1 MIKRLSLSDLII
13 KFTLILLI
21 IWSPLQI
28 WILKIDGAGR
38 IPALF
43 SFISLFIVILSS
55 RRIFN
60 RVSFLYLTLLIYILI
75 NGYIKGGYLY
85 HYPKNPLWLMFWSLS
100 KPFIAMLLMNYSL
113 RVNFRQTINL
123 ITLSLV
129 IYCFFCLL
137 FSSSVESR
145 VDLDINANEIAL
157 TSAIAYGFILLNAT
171 YQRYSKL
178 KLLLLAIIPFSTTLM
193 TASRMGFTMI
203 AVVTFYAIIKR
214 TTKPSAK
221 TYFIMFCSLIACVT
235 LFGYILNHTEV
246 GTRFQSTMSTTE
258 ENESLQTGTIL
269 DNFGDRGFQYYSSWD
284 LFCDNATTGIGFMSW
299 PLYNPTNHVCHSE
312 YLFQYLE
319 NGLIGFLLYLL
330 FLGLLYGKLKQV
342 KSYGNTKYILMAM
355 FISVLFADFVLWT
368 YSSVAVFALYS
379 VILTYDNQ

>member
-1 MIKRLSLSDLII
+1 MTRRSSLSDLII
-13 KFTLILLI
+13 QFTIFLLI

-43 SFISLFIVILSS
+43 SFISLFLVILSS
-55 RRIFN
+55 RKVFDK
-60 RVSFLYLTLLIYILI
+60 VSLLYLGLLIYIVI
-75 NGYIKGGYLY
+75 NGYLKGGYLY
-85 HYPKNPLWLMFWSLS
+85 HYSKNPLWLMFWSLS
-100 KPFIAMLLMNYSL
+100 KPYIALLLMNYSL
-113 RVNFRQTINL
+113 RTNFRRTINL
-123 ITLSLV
+123 ITLSLL
-129 IYCFFCLL
+129 IYCVFCLL
-137 FSSSVESR
+137 FSSSVASR

-157 TSAIAYGFILLNAT
+157 TAAISYGFILFNAA
-171 YQRYSKL
+171 YKRYSKF
-178 KLLLLAIIPFSTTLM
+178 KLLSFAIIPFLTTLM
-193 TASRMGFTMI
+193 TASRMGLTMI

-214 TTKPSAK
+214 SAKPSAK
-221 TYFIMFCSLIACVT
+221 TYIIMFFSLIAFVT

-246 GTRFQSTMSTTE
+246 GTRFQSTLSTTE

-284 LFCDNATTGIGFMSW
+284 LFCENATTGIGFMSW

-319 NGLIGFLLYLL
+319 NGLIGIILYLTFLCML
-330 FLGLLYGKLKQV
+330 FRKLKQTI
-342 KSYGNTKYILMAM
+342 SLNNTKYILMAM
-355 FISVLFADFVLWT
+355 FVSVLFADFVLWT

-379 VILTYDNQ
+379 VILTYDK